1 MEKASQKSRD
11 IKFFSEKNK
20 AMVCVHSKEARNY
33 AKYLEDQPW
42 VESYETDIPL
52 ELARF
57 PHISSV
63 DIRPEYFTL
72 AWVSDFCL
80 HYADGRTG
88 IREMISERHFEKRA
102 SIERLELSRR
112 YWKAM
117 DVPDWKLVIIED
129 KTEEEKS

>member
-33 AKYLEDQPW
+33 AKYLEEQPW

-52 ELARF
+52 EFARF

-88 IREMISERHFEKRA
+88 IREMISERYFEKRA

-117 DVPDWKLVIIED
+117 DVSDWRLVIFENKD
-129 KTEEEKS
+129 EEGKT